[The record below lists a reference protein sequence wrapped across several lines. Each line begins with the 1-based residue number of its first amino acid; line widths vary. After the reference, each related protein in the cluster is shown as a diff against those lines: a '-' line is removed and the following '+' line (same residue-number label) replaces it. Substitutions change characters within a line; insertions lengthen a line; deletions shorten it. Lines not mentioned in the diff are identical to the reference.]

1 MTGDLPHSCR
11 GMVTRGDRPRPR
23 TPLLYRP
30 RSLRPRLGRKA
41 IGALIWHLSPLES
54 HRLQRLWRVSCLGCH
69 PHRPSRENEVHLP
82 PSPSVSGL
90 LLGALIALQHQLKG
104 AGYLRT
110 TGRSRRCLD
119 PTPPSLRLPLGL
131 GPSRLSTCPLSSR
144 VLPVLQASDGSLPP
158 TRSPPLA
165 FLARPT
171 VPTSER
177 AEVVPLRRR
186 AHLRSEAA
194 NSSTP
199 GPTPGGVARRGA
211 EGGSAICQIQLE
223 CNSNIQI
230 HEPRF
235 HLPMY
240 NQSSDLMSSLKCQFL
255 V

>member
-1 MTGDLPHSCR
+1 MPSSTNLR
-11 GMVTRGDRPRPR
+11 GPGILGPQGVLEGVWTPPRP
-23 TPLLYRP
+23 PCDCPWALVPAGSLL
-30 RSLRPRLGRKA
+30 
-41 IGALIWHLSPLES
+41 AL
-54 HRLQRLWRVSCLGCH
+54 
-69 PHRPSRENEVHLP
+69 
-82 PSPSVSGL
+82 
-90 LLGALIALQHQLKG
+90 
-104 AGYLRT
+104 
-110 TGRSRRCLD
+110 
-119 PTPPSLRLPLGL
+119 
-131 GPSRLSTCPLSSR
+131 LSSR